1 MNMQHISDS
10 LVDNWGEFCFIVVLC
25 IFGGIIRHITDS
37 HTFALMMTIMLYGS
51 IKLLMVM
58 LTSGLR

>member
-1 MNMQHISDS
+1 MQLTNDS
-10 LVDNWGEFCFIVVLC
+10 LVDNWGELGFIVVLC

-37 HTFALMMTIMLYGS
+37 HTFALMMTVMLYGS
-51 IKLLMVM
+51 IKLLMIM